1 MDRNLLV
8 FLRHQRGI
16 GWMLLVFLLLLPGLR
31 ASGDTF
37 VYDGLT
43 VTTDGVE
50 GTDYQKEDRSFRI
63 LTNKDFTFSATS
75 TVVRIV
81 VDEGVQ
87 NAHFTLSGYN
97 CDRGSGWI
105 GGPIIIGKNSSATIT
120 LAEGTTNTI
129 KGSYETETMM
139 INDGAS
145 VIFDGTGSL
154 TATSSRNVS
163 AGHGAAIQL
172 NKTATLTINSGT
184 INAISEAC
192 SAGEGAAIGGRQYGD
207 VENCGTLIING
218 GTVTLTANNAA
229 AFGGGSGCNYSTVRN
244 PAGRPGGTLIMNGG
258 KLIANGRIGGGTSLN
273 GTNYE
278 GGAGGSITINGGE
291 VTSTMDLGSASN
303 ATSSGSIKL
312 VGGTLSTPS
321 VTMADGKV
329 SITQSTTLT
338 DNFTTS
344 LPVSIADNVV
354 LSVNGGGNLNIKKK
368 KLTLGTD
375 ASVSYANAPALTD
388 EYYEI
393 STAAQLRWFHDLV
406 NGGLVGIDQ
415 NLNANAKLMEDIDLN
430 NEPWTP
436 MAYYTPWYDGP
447 GQVYGGN
454 FDGNYHTISN
464 LNVQEGYECGLFGR
478 VQNAR
483 AVTNLGIINATIKKG
498 EGNTGVIAGTVF
510 HGSID
515 NCWTDGDIVI
525 KENANFPTGL
535 GGIANVEEWSA
546 LNNSHTS
553 YSAVAGTISANHA
566 GGTSNCTA
574 GIPSDAYKTG
584 ELAYLL
590 NTNKA
595 TDETCSWGQAIG
607 TDNHPVA
614 LVDGTNNVYQHGKV
628 QEAKD
633 LTLGTSD
640 ATDRMTTL
648 CFPQDVTL
656 PENVVAFTVA
666 GLDASDITIS
676 QPIESTVAA
685 NTPVILL
692 NTGTTD
698 ATVSLPATNGIFS
711 NSETASTTVTT
722 DGNVLTGTYSDLTTL
737 DAALYY
743 LENSSFSH
751 TPTNLTSAY
760 QCYVEYA
767 SGADTYTPAIA
778 QYLSYPTQNSDS
790 YYEIYNAAQLKWFR
804 DLVNGTLTDGTTG
817 NNSAKGKLMADID
830 LNNEAWAPIG
840 ANCTLDGASIPAF
853 YGSFDGNGYAISN
866 LNIENGTY
874 RGFIGYAARGT
885 IKNLGIVNAAA
896 NSGQYVG
903 VIAGFA
909 SNIQIEGFNI
919 QGCWTGG
926 ELNLSAD
933 DGGFVAGIVNAEYNC
948 TATNCHTSYSTAVNE
963 TTSNGG
969 NTITKCTANTSSDAY
984 KTGEL
989 AYLLNSNKADGET
1002 GWGQTIGTDAHPV
1015 ALIEGTN
1022 NVYQFGTAQG
1032 AKTLEIKADK
1042 PENRTTTLCFPKEVS
1057 LPVGVKAFIVSEIKI
1072 LNNYDWM
1079 GTAVMSEL
1087 SANSIP
1093 ANTPVILMN
1102 TGTEAAI
1109 VQLPTVGYSYSNSA
1123 TESTIISQSGN
1134 LLKGTYTSLGLNNQ
1148 YRIQNSYFYGYGSLT
1163 INAYQCYME
1172 KESEAYFL
1180 GLATDKV
1187 MGNVEYTVLSE
1198 DDKTCYVSR
1207 VFYAGIG
1214 TSDYEVTIPSTTN
1227 IDGDDYKVVQY
1238 GLCSDNGSDDGV
1250 DKINF
1255 VNMSNSAHCYTL
1267 YVNLPKTVKAVSRQA
1282 IQNSSYNGMMSPGAI
1297 TSIRF
1302 STDDAPKFSG
1312 SIDNTTYKD
1321 AFMDVPYAAEDVYK
1335 TAWGGDYISVSS
1347 RKTELDIANGEIEV
1361 AGDTYTQGE
1370 TTNTIDGTL
1379 VVKGTSNTNYVLI
1392 NNGGTEDEPL
1402 RIAING
1408 LSIDQSE
1415 VGDAELPAMNLG
1427 GNANVSLI
1435 VQGENTFTNTSGVPS
1450 IDITD
1455 GGSFAINYLSTGTLN
1470 YSSISGDAVTVAAKV
1485 YSGSS
1490 EYTTQNVKKTSALD
1504 TDNNQLAFSDYSVVT
1519 GVDNLVVN
1527 GTCSKLILNDAIDVY
1542 SPSAFTAN
1550 EVVYKR
1556 AFSDNDFNSLYLPF
1570 SASVDDFTDC
1580 EFYVINMFHQSDTNG
1595 DGILDAVSLEVSKI
1609 PSGST
1614 LLANHPYLFKYTGTN
1629 LTDVEEFNLENISVS
1644 ATETTTFECSSMSY
1658 KYEFTGSFQGKTA
1671 DEYAEYYVLGVDE
1684 ATGKTV
1690 LAHPSADLPA
1700 MRWAMK
1706 MTARESQYGSAAAQ
1720 APAKMNVFVTG
1731 EGSTTGIN
1739 SIDTDGTNVGIYGV
1753 NGVRKNHRTE
1763 GVNII
1768 RTADGKVVKVL
1779 KR

>member
-1 MDRNLLV
+1 MDRNLFV
-8 FLRHQRGI
+8 FLRHQRRI

-97 CDRGSGWI
+97 CDRGYGWI

-192 SAGEGAAIGGRQYGD
+192 SDGEGAAIGGRQYGD

-338 DNFTTS
+338 DNFITT
-344 LPVSIADNVV
+344 LPVTIADNVV

-368 KLTLGTD
+368 NLTLGND

-415 NLNANAKLMEDIDLN
+415 NLNANAKLMADIDLN

-478 VQNAR
+478 VQNVR
-483 AVTNLGIINATIKKG
+483 AVTNLGIINATVQKG
-498 EGNTGVIAGTVF
+498 EGDAGVIAGTVF
-510 HGSID
+510 HGSIV

-525 KENANFPTGL
+525 KENTRFPTGL
-535 GGIANVEEWSA
+535 GGIANLAEYGS
-546 LNNSHTS
+546 LNNCHTS
-553 YSAVAGTISANHA
+553 YSAVAGTISINNA
-566 GGTSNCTA
+566 GTDNCTA

-607 TDNHPVA
+607 TDSHPVA

-692 NTGTTD
+692 NTGTTN

-711 NSETASTTVTT
+711 NSETASTTITT
-722 DGNVLTGTYSDLTTL
+722 GGNVLTGTYSDLTTL

-743 LENSSFSH
+743 FENSSFSH
-751 TPTNLTSAY
+751 APTNLPSAY

-778 QYLSYPTQNSDS
+778 QYLSYPTQNSDN

-804 DLVNGTLTDGTTG
+804 NLVNGTLTDGTTG
-817 NNSAKGKLMADID
+817 NNYAKGKLMADID
-830 LNNEAWAPIG
+830 LNNEAWTPIG
-840 ANCTLDGASIPAF
+840 ANCTLDGVSIPAF
-853 YGSFDGNGYAISN
+853 YGSFDGNDYAISN

-874 RGFIGYAARGT
+874 RGFIGYAARGP

-933 DGGFVAGIVNAEYNC
+933 DGGLVAGIVNAEYNC

-963 TTSNGG
+963 TTGNGG
-969 NTITKCTANTSSDAY
+969 NTITNCTANTSSDAY

-989 AYLLNSNKADGET
+989 AYLLNSNKVDGET

-1015 ALIEGTN
+1015 ALIDGTN

-1032 AKTLEIKADK
+1032 ATTLEIKVDSRG
-1042 PENRTTTLCFPKEVS
+1042 NRVTTLCFPKDIT
-1057 LPVGVKAFIVSEIKI
+1057 LPQGVMAFTVT
-1072 LNNYDWM
+1072 
-1079 GTAVMSEL
+1079 GTDESSTNQYNGNVIMSKLETSVL
-1087 SANSIP
+1087 P
-1093 ANTPVILMN
+1093 ANTPVVLMN
-1102 TGTEAAI
+1102 TGVETAK
-1109 VQLPTVGYSYSNSA
+1109 VQLPSVSCTYSNNAS
-1123 TESTIISQSGN
+1123 ESTIVSQEGN
-1134 LLKGTYTSLGLNNQ
+1134 LLKGTYSQKSLTSTQ
-1148 YRIQNSYFYGYGSLT
+1148 YGYRYYAFEKGAT
-1163 INAYQCYME
+1163 ISAYQCYLDIE
-1172 KESEAYFL
+1172 NGPKYDYFYETSEPI
-1180 GLATDKV
+1180 GDI
-1187 MGNVEYTVLSE
+1187 EYAVLSE
-1198 DDKTCYVSR
+1198 EDKTCYVSR
-1207 VFYAGIG
+1207 LFYAGIG
-1214 TSDYEVTIPSTTN
+1214 TSNYEVTIPSTTQ
-1227 IDGDDYKVVQY
+1227 IEGTEYKVVQL
-1238 GLCSDNGSDDGV
+1238 GLCTDDDADGKSFANMNGNYNT
-1250 DKINF
+1250 I
-1255 VNMSNSAHCYTL
+1255 L
-1267 YVNLPKTVKAVSRQA
+1267 YVNLPKTIKTVSKQTLNLLGYA
-1282 IQNSSYNGMMSPGAI
+1282 DMMGGGTLVRFTTEEAPEFKQSKTDYKYYYA
-1297 TSIRF
+1297 SIE
-1302 STDDAPKFSG
+1302 
-1312 SIDNTTYKD
+1312 
-1321 AFMDVPYAAEDVYK
+1321 VPYAADNVYK
-1335 TAWGGDYISVSS
+1335 SAWGTDYIYTTS

-1370 TTNTIDGTL
+1370 TTNTINGTL
-1379 VVKGTSNTNYVLI
+1379 VIKGTSNTNYVLI

-1415 VGDAELPAMNLG
+1415 VGDAELPAMNLRG
-1427 GNANVSLI
+1427 SANVSLI
-1435 VQGENTFTNTSGVPS
+1435 VQGENTFMNTSGVPS
-1450 IDITD
+1450 IDIAD

-1485 YSGSS
+1485 YSGSND
-1490 EYTTQNVKKTSALD
+1490 YTTQDVKKNTELD
-1504 TDNNQLAFSDYSVVT
+1504 TDKNQLAFSDYSVVT
-1519 GVDNLVVN
+1519 GVDNLVAN

-1570 SASVDDFTDC
+1570 SASVDDFKDC
-1580 EFYVINMFHQSDTNG
+1580 EFYVINMFHQSDTDG
-1595 DGILDAVSLEVSKI
+1595 DGILDAVSLEVSRI

-1644 ATETTTFECSSMSY
+1644 ATETATFECSSMSY

-1706 MTARESQYGSAAAQ
+1706 MTARESQYGSTAAQ
-1720 APAKMNVFVTG
+1720 APAKVNVFVTG
-1731 EGSTTGIN
+1731 EDQTTGIS
-1739 SIDTDGTNVGIYGV
+1739 SIGADGTDTGIYGV
-1753 NGVRKNHRTE
+1753 NGVRKSRMTE
-1763 GVNII
+1763 GINIV
-1768 RTADGKVVKVL
+1768 RKADGNVVKVL